1 MTYATADNLP
11 PIAIAPA
18 PVYFPDPLDP
28 ADTIAS
34 WSSSTG
40 WTGRAAD
47 RRRRSG
53 SRGGRR

>member
-1 MTYATADNLP
+1 MTYATTDHLP

-18 PVYFPDPLDP
+18 PVYFPPPLDLG
-28 ADTIAS
+28 DTIAS

-40 WTGRAAD
+40 WTGRAAS
-47 RRRRSG
+47 RRPHHG